1 MKSIKIYLT
10 KLKMFMNTM
19 YTHSNLLKS
28 KENQQIYNIVDLKYI
43 HTYIHTYI
51 HRYRYRYRYEE

>member
-10 KLKMFMNTM
+10 KLKMFMKTM

-28 KENQQIYNIVDLKYI
+28 KENQQIYNNVDLIYI
-43 HTYIHTYI
+43 YIYLSIYIYIYTYI
-51 HRYRYRYRYEE
+51 YEE